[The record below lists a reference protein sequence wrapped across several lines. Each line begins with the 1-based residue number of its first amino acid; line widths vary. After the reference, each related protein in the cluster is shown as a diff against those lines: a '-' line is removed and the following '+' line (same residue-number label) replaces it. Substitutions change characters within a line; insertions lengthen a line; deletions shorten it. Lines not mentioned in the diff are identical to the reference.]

1 MFRYV
6 SSLII
11 IIFEAVCCK
20 MFFESFYESSKKKN
34 WEKILYFV
42 LLVFSFYICALLLSQ
57 WLILKQLIAVLIT
70 GIIARLYFETSFKK
84 AIVLAIL
91 YHGLVWLID
100 FVVYIGS
107 IAFFFNNGEVK
118 QEYTA
123 EGNLII
129 CLSKII
135 LILCILLIKKYFWKK
150 STEVLADAEW
160 TRFLFFPVFTIITIA
175 AIIMTFHNTQNQAQ
189 ANVLYTIAFG
199 MVGMN
204 IFVYYLINDIMK
216 REAKLHEKE
225 LLELQVKNQ
234 METYRSISENYETQ
248 KGKAHEFKNQILCI
262 QGLLKEKEYSQAI
275 KYVEKISEA
284 VSDET
289 YAIDTNHI
297 IINAILNA
305 KYQEAVKKN
314 IVFVFKIN
322 DLSKIKMDDEDLV
335 VLLANLL
342 NNSIEACEKCNDRK
356 IIRFK
361 FMIEEDTAI
370 LSVKNTHNQPILY
383 ENDEIKTSK
392 NVHPDEHGVGIKNI
406 IKIIKKYNGSYII
419 QNNNYEFYFSILL
432 PIS

>member
-1 MFRYV
+1 MFRYF

-34 WEKILYFV
+34 WKKMLYFV
-42 LLVFSFYICALLLSQ
+42 LLVFSFYICALLFSQ
-57 WLILKQLIAVLIT
+57 WIILKQLTAILLT
-70 GIIARLYFETSFKK
+70 GIVARLYFKTSFKK
-84 AIVLAIL
+84 AVILAIL
-91 YHGLVWLID
+91 YHGLVWLTD
-100 FVVYIGS
+100 FIVYVGS
-107 IAFFFNNGEVK
+107 ITFFFNNGEVK
-118 QEYTA
+118 QEYA
-123 EGNLII
+123 LEGNLMI

-150 STEVLADAEW
+150 STEVLADTEW

-175 AIIMTFHNTQNQAQ
+175 SIIMTFHNTQNQAQ

-204 IFVYYLINDIMK
+204 VFVYYLINDIIK

-248 KGKAHEFKNQILCI
+248 KSKAHEFKNQILCI
-262 QGLLKEKEYSQAI
+262 QGLLKEKEYSQVI
-275 KYVEKISEA
+275 KYVEKISET
-284 VSDET
+284 VSDEL

-305 KYQEAVKKN
+305 KYQEATKKN

-356 IIRFK
+356 IIKFK
-361 FMIEEDTAI
+361 FMIEEDTAV
-370 LSVKNTHNQPILY
+370 LSVKNTCEHPPIY

-406 IKIIKKYNGSYII
+406 IKVIKKYNGSYII
-419 QNNNYEFYFSILL
+419 QNNNHEFYFSILL
-432 PIS
+432 PV